1 MKSRLINILLFLMVA
16 SPAKAEIKDLGIIG
30 ETYPIVEDD
39 IVAELREQAQTL
51 KGLAPSGD
59 LMEQIRHYQPANL
72 QALPRAA
79 DNRNFLVDMTY
90 TLDHDLKDKN
100 GKVIY
105 PRGYTFNPLDR
116 IRLSTS
122 LVVIDGTDS
131 DQVAWFKESPYM
143 KNRRVKLLISGGYDS
158 DLRREL
164 KRPVF
169 YLTKDIGT
177 RLKLTAVPCVA
188 VQKGNGMQVT
198 EFFIQTNNNK
208 KSQ

>member
-1 MKSRLINILLFLMVA
+1 MRSRLIYLLLFLMMA
-16 SPAKAEIKDLGIIG
+16 SPAQAEIKDLGTIG
-30 ETYPIVEDD
+30 ETYQIVEDD
-39 IVAELREQAQTL
+39 IVAELREQANRLALPGELQTR
-51 KGLAPSGD
+51 S
-59 LMEQIRHYQPANL
+59 YQPANL
-72 QALPRAA
+72 QALPRATE
-79 DNRNFLVDMTY
+79 NRNFLVDMTY

-105 PRGYTFNPLDR
+105 PRGYTFDPLDR

-143 KNRRVKLLISGGYDS
+143 KNRQAKLLISGGYDS

-169 YLTKDIGT
+169 YLTEDIGT

-188 VQKGNGMQVT
+188 VQRGDGMQVS
-198 EFFIQTNNNK
+198 EFLIQKNNNDK